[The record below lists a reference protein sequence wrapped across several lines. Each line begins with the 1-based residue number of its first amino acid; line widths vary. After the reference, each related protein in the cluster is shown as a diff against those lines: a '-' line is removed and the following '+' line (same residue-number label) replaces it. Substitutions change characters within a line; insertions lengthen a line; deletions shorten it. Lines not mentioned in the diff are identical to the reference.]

1 MTDPE
6 LERIRRKK
14 IMELQR
20 KLGESSEEKV
30 EGEEEEK
37 KALEEAQRRA
47 MLRKILT
54 SKARE
59 RLARVRLARPQLAQA
74 VENYLLQLAQTGQLR
89 EKIDEDQLKRI
100 LKQLSDA
107 TRKEYRITF
116 KRK

>member
-20 KLGESSEEKV
+20 KLEESREEKV
-30 EGEEEEK
+30 EEEREK

-54 SKARE
+54 PEARE

-74 VENYLLQLAQTGQLR
+74 VENYLLQLAQTGQLK
-89 EKIDEDQLKRI
+89 EKIDEGQLKRI
-100 LKQLSDA
+100 LKQVSDA
-107 TRKEYRITF
+107 TRKEYRIRF

>member
-14 IMELQR
+14 MMELQR
-20 KLGESSEEKV
+20 KLEESREKKA
-30 EGEEEEK
+30 EEERER

-47 MLRKILT
+47 MLRRILT
-54 SKARE
+54 PEARE

-74 VENYLLQLAQTGQLR
+74 VENYLLQLAQTNQL
-89 EKIDEDQLKRI
+89 KGKVDEDQLKKI
-100 LKQLSDA
+100 LKQVSNA
-107 TRKEYRITF
+107 TRKEYRIRF